1 MLRSRQRHEV
11 RSPPPHDLV
20 SHANL
25 DKHANGGDHILS
37 ISTHAATGARR
48 ASFHTATLNSDFEFT
63 FILKAYGMALL
74 SRLCNPRGDEVDVD
88 SAAACNVPLLN
99 STLKPAPDDRTFPLF
114 SSLPKELRLQIWEEA
129 TPRERLVHVTIC
141 CRRDENGEYHTP
153 VRYLKKNHLG
163 NPISGSGYYLFAK
176 DGRLDHPLLCV
187 NREARKVVLAF
198 YRIHIP
204 AFCSGDHRASHG
216 PHGPCYLEKMTLRIN
231 PEHDVL
237 QIIAEEPVKRTL
249 IDFLW
254 DLKAYDPKGV
264 GLLKLATSNM
274 EFCSNDLQYLK
285 RSDLLLIR
293 QRQALVKTLSQL
305 QEVWFINVEAGR
317 NLYQRSTDGSE
328 TIVPY
333 GITMGGYESVG
344 PDAREGAAVELERV
358 YMGSVDPRELMWRW
372 RRLLHTWGID
382 HPDGQVKY
390 RLMVAQQQHPWK
402 DEPTVRGLSR
412 IMKALH
418 LRGRDR
424 DPFDKDKIFKPGACE
439 AGCELPPDHAKPEE
453 STATKTAA
461 IGFWS
466 FPIEAVGEIGEGK
479 RLRDLDYEPNRI
491 LDMRSHW
498 PELLLAKM
506 A

>member
-1 MLRSRQRHEV
+1 
-11 RSPPPHDLV
+11 
-20 SHANL
+20 
-25 DKHANGGDHILS
+25 
-37 ISTHAATGARR
+37 
-48 ASFHTATLNSDFEFT
+48 
-63 FILKAYGMALL
+63 MALL

-88 SAAACNVPLLN
+88 SAVVCNVPLLN

-129 TPRERLVHVTIC
+129 TPRERLVHVIIC
-141 CRRDENGEYHTP
+141 WRHDENGESDTP

-163 NPISGSGYYLFAK
+163 NPISGSGYMLFSK

-187 NREARKVVLAF
+187 NREARKVVLDF

-204 AFCSGDHRASHG
+204 AFCDG
-216 PHGPCYLEKMTLRIN
+216 EKMTLRIN

-305 QEVWFINVEAGR
+305 QEVWFINVEPGR

-333 GITMGGYESVG
+333 GINMGGYESVG
-344 PDAREGAAVELERV
+344 PDAREGAALELERV
-358 YMGSVDPRELMWRW
+358 YMGSVDPRELIWRW
-372 RRLLHTWGID
+372 RRLLHTWGIH
-382 HPDGQVKY
+382 HPDGQVRY
-390 RLMVAQQQHPWK
+390 RLMVAQQQYPWK

-412 IMKALH
+412 IMKALN
-418 LRGRDR
+418 LRDR
-424 DPFDKDKIFKPGACE
+424 DRDRDRFDKDKIFRPGACE
-439 AGCELPPDHAKPEE
+439 AGCGLSPDQVSPEE
-453 STATKTAA
+453 CAATKTAA

-479 RLRDLDYEPNRI
+479 RLREMDYEPNRI